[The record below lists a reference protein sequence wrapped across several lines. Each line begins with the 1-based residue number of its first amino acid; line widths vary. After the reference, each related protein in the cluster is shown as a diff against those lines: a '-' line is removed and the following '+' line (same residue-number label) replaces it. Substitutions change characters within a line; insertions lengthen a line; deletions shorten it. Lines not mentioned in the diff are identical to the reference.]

1 MTFLC
6 KYEMNVWKQFYV
18 LINYFIIPLTP
29 MSQKQ
34 NKRETFGSEQG
45 KELKRKIVK
54 GDKVEMEK
62 LLFIWI

>member
-1 MTFLC
+1 
-6 KYEMNVWKQFYV
+6 
-18 LINYFIIPLTP
+18 